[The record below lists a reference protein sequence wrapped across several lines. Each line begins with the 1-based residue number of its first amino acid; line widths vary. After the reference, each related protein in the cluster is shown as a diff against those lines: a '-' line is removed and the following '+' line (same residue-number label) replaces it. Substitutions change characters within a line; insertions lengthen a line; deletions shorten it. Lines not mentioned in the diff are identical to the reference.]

1 MCVREKM
8 HAKIGDMSFE
18 DFKKVVDKIDTLFKI
33 NLSGQGELFM
43 HPDIFK
49 MINYANKR
57 GILVNI
63 NSNGTLLN
71 EKIID
76 NICKSDIGEMGIS
89 IDSPNKERYEKIR
102 IGANYDKLLKNIK
115 ALSSELKKRN
125 RHTILTMTPII
136 FKENI
141 DELPDFIRL
150 AKKIGMTKVA
160 MQTLQTKENFLGSY
174 DEAMK
179 NQLVVK
185 DIQRLRKKMGE
196 AKKLA
201 KQYSIPLI
209 FDEEE
214 RPGCIWPWRGIYV
227 TCSGDVTA
235 CCKIV
240 DTKEYS
246 LGNILKENFW
256 SVWNGKKYQQMR
268 RLLRDRK
275 CPAACIGCNAV

>member
-1 MCVREKM
+1 
-8 HAKIGDMSFE
+8 MSFE
-18 DFKKVVDKIDTLFKI
+18 DFKKIIDKLDTLFKI
-33 NLSGQGELFM
+33 NVSGQGELFM
-43 HPDIFK
+43 HPEIFK

-71 EKIID
+71 KSIID

-89 IDSPNKERYEKIR
+89 IDSPTKEKYEKIR
-102 IGANYDKLLKNIK
+102 IGANYDKLLENIK
-115 ALSSELKKRN
+115 ALSSELKRRK

-141 DELPDFIRL
+141 DELPNFIRL

-160 MQTLQTKENFLGSY
+160 MQTLQTKENFLKSY
-174 DEAMK
+174 DKDMK
-179 NQLVVK
+179 NQLVIK
-185 DIQRLRKKMGE
+185 DLERLRKKMKE

-201 KQYSIPLI
+201 IQYGIPLI

-214 RPGCIWPWRGIYV
+214 SPGCIWPWRGMYV
-227 TCSGDVTA
+227 TCSGDVTT

-240 DTKEYS
+240 DTREYS
-246 LGNILKENFW
+246 MGNILKENFW
-256 SVWNGKKYQQMR
+256 DLWNGEKYQQMR
-268 RLLRDRK
+268 KLLRNRK
-275 CPAACIGCNAV
+275 SPAACIGCNAV